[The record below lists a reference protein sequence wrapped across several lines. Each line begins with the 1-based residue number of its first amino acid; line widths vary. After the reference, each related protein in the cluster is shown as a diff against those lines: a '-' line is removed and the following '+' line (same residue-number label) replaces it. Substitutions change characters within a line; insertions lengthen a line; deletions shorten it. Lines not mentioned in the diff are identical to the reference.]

1 MTVAILPEGNKRKST
16 TMKTVALVVSV
27 LALSASAASAEWKL
41 GKSQHE
47 PCWSIAN
54 PVRCDG
60 TYRPHNPD
68 VFALFVR
75 DPAAAQSYWRQR

>member
-1 MTVAILPEGNKRKST
+1 MKKVAIAIGL
-16 TMKTVALVVSV
+16 
-27 LALSASAASAEWKL
+27 LALTTVGASAQWQL

-60 TYRPHNPD
+60 SYRPHNP
-68 VFALFVR
+68 VAFELFRR
-75 DPAAAQSYWRQR
+75 DPAAPQSFWYQR

>member
-1 MTVAILPEGNKRKST
+1 
-16 TMKTVALVVSV
+16 MKKVALALGL
-27 LALSASAASAEWKL
+27 LALTTIGASADWKL
-41 GKSQHE
+41 EKSAYE

-60 TYRPHNPD
+60 SYRPHNPD

-75 DPAAAQSYWRQR
+75 DPAAPQSYWRQR